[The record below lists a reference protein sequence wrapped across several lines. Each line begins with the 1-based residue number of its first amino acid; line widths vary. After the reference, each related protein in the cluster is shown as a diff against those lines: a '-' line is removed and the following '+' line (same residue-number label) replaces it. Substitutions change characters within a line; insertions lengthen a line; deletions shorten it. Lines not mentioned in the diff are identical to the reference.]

1 MNKKGG
7 KSGDDKGDRRN
18 KDHKGDKRNR
28 KDKKGGKRMP
38 KDPAARADA
47 LDKEMESYWVRG
59 GHTDLANQRL
69 DDDLN
74 DYFEKEQAALAAPEN
89 GAAEAPAATN
99 AAEEKKE

>member
-7 KSGDDKGDRRN
+7 KSGGDDKGDRRN
-18 KDHKGDKRNR
+18 KDRKGDKRNR

-59 GHTDLANQRL
+59 GHTDLGKYLHKLSSNCISL
-69 DDDLN
+69 IS
-74 DYFEKEQAALAAPEN
+74 
-89 GAAEAPAATN
+89 
-99 AAEEKKE
+99 